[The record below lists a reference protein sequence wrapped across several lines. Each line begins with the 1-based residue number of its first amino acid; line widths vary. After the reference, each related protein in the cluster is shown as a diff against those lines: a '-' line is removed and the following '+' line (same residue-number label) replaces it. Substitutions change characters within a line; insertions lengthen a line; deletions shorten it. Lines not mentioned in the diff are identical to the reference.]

1 MLYVTIKSTVLHVW
15 WDQHKLYQDGYYYK
29 VTLNDKSVAFVKN
42 FLFDFYNLKPD
53 TEYKVSIQICDKN
66 KKPLPEAEPEIEYYK
81 TIKDNINYIDITKY
95 PYNAIGDGE
104 FDNTEI
110 ILKAISD
117 CKPNDVLVF
126 PLGTYVTNNIIFNS
140 NCVFK
145 FENDASLISKGE

>member
-29 VTLNDKSVAFVKN
+29 VTLNDKNVAYVKN
-42 FLFDFYNLKPD
+42 YLFDFYNLQPE
-53 TEYKVSIQICDKN
+53 TEYKVSIQICDEN
-66 KKPLPEAEPEIEYYK
+66 KKPLFAEPEVEFYT
-81 TIKDNINYIDITKY
+81 TIKDTTSYIDITKP

-117 CKPNDVLVF
+117 CKENDVLVF
-126 PLGTYVTNNIIFNS
+126 PMGTYVTKSIVFNS
-140 NCVFK
+140 DCVFK
-145 FENDASLISKGE
+145 FENDATLTSKGE